1 MILTSKNKFC
11 RAFINVSLV
20 FNFRRITRLAVSLKY
35 RSHKIL
41 YRGDSWWNKTNIK
54 FGKTGIRDG
63 YNFWRL
69 VKKCLTYHTPE
80 EAGAKEIF
88 NCPMFHIAN
97 DFVQFQGF
105 FNPLFPVNYM
115 KRNPEQPII
124 TPLRQIEIKN
134 PQVHFIKINIFD
146 RKWM

>member
-11 RAFINVSLV
+11 KAFINVSLV

-41 YRGDSWWNKTNIK
+41 YRGDSWGNETNIK
-54 FGKTGIRDG
+54 FGKIGIRDG

-115 KRNPEQPII
+115 KKKPWTTNNYSTSSNRNKKSSSSFYQN
-124 TPLRQIEIKN
+124 KY
-134 PQVHFIKINIFD
+134 F
-146 RKWM
+146 W